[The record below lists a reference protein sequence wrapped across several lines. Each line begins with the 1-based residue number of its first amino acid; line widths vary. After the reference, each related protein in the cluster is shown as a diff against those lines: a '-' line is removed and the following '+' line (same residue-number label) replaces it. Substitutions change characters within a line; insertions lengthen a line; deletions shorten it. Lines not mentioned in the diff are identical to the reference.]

1 MRNSFIL
8 LLISISFLLNAQ
20 DSAIPSKEQ
29 LEANLRFLASDALQG
44 RRTGSMGN
52 QIAGE
57 FIATFL
63 EGLGLI
69 APLGAPEYKQIVP
82 LVEKVPPKEATLTI
96 GDHSYEFGEDFIIL
110 SGNGGE
116 VVAPVVFAGHG
127 WINEEGTHN
136 DYEGLDVS
144 GKIVVVLPGPPDV
157 QEPNQI
163 FRAMGWKKKLAAERG
178 AVGLIE
184 LYRIQFPWPFF
195 KRYFGRPS
203 ISFSDGEEVT
213 EAEQNLIYG
222 WLKEKEPI
230 QLEEFEASATLQSS
244 GMYAKQLETFNV
256 IGIIEG
262 SDPVLKEEYMLLS
275 AHYDH
280 VGMGQNGGGAYTE
293 EDSIFNGARDNGMG
307 TIALMSAAHSFALNP
322 PKRSVI
328 ILAVTGEEIG
338 LLGSQYYADNP
349 LVSLDQTVF
358 NLNTDGAGYNDVTTI
373 SMIGF
378 GRTGTDE
385 ELKDGAASAGLTI
398 IPNPSEEQGLFDR
411 SDNVSFARLGV
422 PAITLSPGFG
432 AFDEEIRKYYHQV
445 SDEADTVDFD
455 YLYLYCKAF
464 EKAARNI
471 ANKSTRPFWVE
482 GDKYENAGKALYGY

>member
-1 MRNSFIL
+1 MRNLFVLFFSV
-8 LLISISFLLNAQ
+8 SAFLLNAQ
-20 DSAIPSKEQ
+20 ESSIPSKVQ

-44 RRTGSMGN
+44 RRTGSAGN

-69 APLGAPEYKQIVP
+69 APIDAPDYKQMVP
-82 LVEKVPPKEATLTI
+82 LEEKVPPMEAALTI
-96 GDHSYEFGEDFIIL
+96 GDISYEFGEDFIIL
-110 SGNGGE
+110 SGYEGE
-116 VVAPVVFAGHG
+116 IEAPVIFAGHG

-144 GKIVVVLPGPPDV
+144 GKIVIVLPGPPDT
-157 QEPNQI
+157 QDPNQI
-163 FRAMGWKKKLAAERG
+163 FRAMSWKKKLAAERG

-184 LYRIQFPWPFF
+184 LYRMQFPWPFF

-203 ISFSDGEEVT
+203 ISFSDGEEAT
-213 EAEQNLIYG
+213 EAEQKLIYG
-222 WLKEKEPI
+222 WLKEREPI
-230 QLEEFEASATLQSS
+230 QVDGMDFSAAIQSS
-244 GMYAKQLETFNV
+244 GMYAKQLKTFNV

-262 SDPVLKEEYMLLS
+262 SDPNLKEEYMLLS

-280 VGMGQNGGGAYTE
+280 VGMGKNGGGAYTE

-322 PKRSVI
+322 PKRSVV

-349 LVSLDQTVF
+349 LVPLDQTVF

-422 PAITLSPGFG
+422 PAITLSPGFA

-445 SDEADTVDFD
+445 SDEADSVDFD

-471 ANKSTRPFWVE
+471 ANMANRPFWLP